1 MERIEILRKVIT
13 KAVKNSCD
21 MNEYVSIDWLNDL
34 EERETEPLTYEYYDI
49 IFGHAF
55 AKAFFG
61 EENASFC
68 MSDLAG
74 TTISKEIPEWKYHLQ
89 LMVISDDPL
98 RYLEGFL

>member
-1 MERIEILRKVIT
+1 MDSIEILIKAIT
-13 KAVKNSCD
+13 KAINNRWD
-21 MNEYVSIDWLNDL
+21 IDKHVGQDWFNDL
-34 EERETEPLTYEYYDI
+34 EERETEPGTHEYYDI
-49 IFGHAF
+49 IFGHDF

-74 TTISKEIPEWKYHLQ
+74 TIISKEIPEWKYHLQ